1 MSDTRRLANQLW
13 GFLSRSEKPAA
24 PPFRLWV
31 DLTSRC
37 NLRCAACPQRMLAE
51 HQRRDMS
58 DSLLQSLAGQVGEMH
73 CEVNLF
79 HRGEP
84 LLHPDFARWIKRFR
98 EAGARLVRLH
108 TNATLLSQARAEALV
123 AAGPDIVTLSIDTLD
138 PVAYAAARKGADL
151 MATLEGVRRLLAARA
166 AAGGERPAL
175 ALLLMGDQHWGPA
188 AQKRLAELQAAGL
201 ERVVHRR
208 PHNWGGSVEEW
219 GAAPRRPLPGR
230 LHACTFPWYGLA
242 VLSDGRVTPC
252 PQDFFGDM
260 TLGRADETPLREIW
274 HAQAARR
281 LRRAQTVHALERYP
295 VCEACDRPRR
305 PTLLGLPREQLKNL
319 FVESIVSLPGRAGGR
334 RRD

>member
-1 MSDTRRLANQLW
+1 MSDARRLARQLW
-13 GFLSRSEKPAA
+13 GFLRRGEKPAA

-58 DSLLQSLAGQVGEMH
+58 PALLERLAGQVGELG

-84 LLHPDFARWIKRFR
+84 LLHPEFARWIKRFR

-123 AAGPDIVTLSIDTLD
+123 AARPDIVTLSIDTLD
-138 PVAYAAARKGADL
+138 PVAYAVARKGADL
-151 MATLEGVRRLLAARA
+151 GGTLEGVRRLLAARA
-166 AAGGERPAL
+166 AAGGGGPSL
-175 ALLLMGDQHWGPA
+175 ALLLMGDQHWDPA
-188 AQKRLAELQAAGL
+188 AQECLAELQAAGL

-208 PHNWGGSVEEW
+208 PHNWGGAVEEW

-274 HAQAARR
+274 QAQAARR
-281 LRRAQTVHALERYP
+281 LRRAQTAHALERYP
-295 VCEACDRPRR
+295 VCEVCDRPRR

>member
-1 MSDTRRLANQLW
+1 MSDARRLARQLW
-13 GFLSRSEKPAA
+13 GFLSRSENPAA

-37 NLRCAACPQRMLAE
+37 NLRCAACPQRMLAD

-58 DSLLQSLAGQVGEMH
+58 EALLERLAGQVGEMR

-98 EAGARLVRLH
+98 ECGARLVRLH

-151 MATLEGVRRLLAARA
+151 AATLEGVRRLLAARA
-166 AAGGERPAL
+166 AAGGGGPAL

-188 AQKRLAELQAAGL
+188 ERRRLAELQAAGL

-219 GAAPRRPLPGR
+219 GATPRRPLPGR
-230 LHACTFPWYGLA
+230 PHACTFPWYGLA

-260 TLGRADETPLREIW
+260 TLGRADQAQLMEIW
-274 HAQAARR
+274 RAQAARR
-281 LRRAQTVHALERYP
+281 LRRAQTAHVLERYP
-295 VCEACDRPRR
+295 VCESCDRPRR

-319 FVESIVSLPGRAGGR
+319 FVESIVSLPRRARDR
-334 RRD
+334 RGD

>member
-1 MSDTRRLANQLW
+1 MSDTRRLASQLW

-58 DSLLQSLAGQVGEMH
+58 EALLERLAGQVGELH

-98 EAGARLVRLH
+98 ESGARLVRLH
-108 TNATLLSQARAEALV
+108 TNATLLSQTRAEALV
-123 AAGPDIVTLSIDTLD
+123 AARPDIVTLSIDTLD

-151 MATLEGVRRLLAARA
+151 VATLEGVRRLLAARH
-166 AAGGERPAL
+166 AAGAGPSL

-188 AQKRLAELQAAGL
+188 EKRRLAELQAAGL

-219 GAAPRRPLPGR
+219 GAAPRRPIPGR

-260 TLGRADETPLREIW
+260 TLGRADETPLMAIW
-274 HAQAARR
+274 HDQSIRR
-281 LRRAQTVHALERYP
+281 LRRAQAARALGRYP

-319 FVESIVSLPGRAGGR
+319 FVESIVSLPGAARDR
-334 RRD
+334 RRG

>member
-1 MSDTRRLANQLW
+1 MSHPRRLASQLW
-13 GFLSRSEKPAA
+13 GFLRRSEKPAA

-37 NLRCAACPQRMLAE
+37 NLRCVACPQRMLAE

-58 DSLLQSLAGQVGEMH
+58 DALLERLAGQVADMH

-84 LLHPDFARWIKRFR
+84 LLHPDFARWIQRFR
-98 EAGARLVRLH
+98 TAGARLVRLH
-108 TNATLLSQARAEALV
+108 SNATLLSQQRAEALV
-123 AAGPDIVTLSIDTLD
+123 AAGPDLVTLSIDSLD

-151 MATLEGVRRLLAARA
+151 ASTLEGVRRLFAARA
-166 AAGGERPAL
+166 TAGGGRPAL
-175 ALLLMGDQHWGPA
+175 ALLLMGDQHWSPA
-188 AQKRLAELQAAGL
+188 EKQRLAQLQADGL

-208 PHNWGGSVEEW
+208 PHNWGGAMEAR
-219 GAAPRRPLPGR
+219 GAAPQRPGQGR

-260 TLGRADETPLREIW
+260 TLGRADETPLLEIW
-274 HAQAARR
+274 HGQAARR
-281 LRRAQTVHALERYP
+281 LRRAQAAHALERYP
-295 VCEACDRPRR
+295 VCDSCDRPRR
-305 PTLLGLPREQLKNL
+305 PTLLGLPREHLKNL
-319 FVESIVSLPGRAGGR
+319 FVESIVSLPGGAPFR
-334 RRD
+334 RRG